1 MYSYVGNVGH
11 KKHPLQ
17 RRRYQLLGGL
27 IFAIGVPLFFRM
39 LINPNIVFSVNHQVT
54 IVAAMTAHMLGYAF
68 YKKLETFPGISGFSN
83 ILPPFAFTYGLV
95 ILTILFF
102 RLDYSRFQAIG
113 SFFASVSWYFGVIIF
128 TRRLEPYHLAIVP
141 GGSVEHLVSVAGV
154 KWQLLSSPDTAII
167 RAQGVVADL
176 RADLSE
182 SWERFITQSVLSG
195 TPVYHV
201 KQVLESL
208 TGRVE
213 IEHLSENTLG
223 ALNPNQIYIKIK
235 QSFEWLI
242 ALVVLVLASPLFLIL
257 ALVIKLET
265 PGPAF
270 FRQERVGYR
279 GKHFM
284 VYKFRSMRHS
294 DNSAATAKESAI
306 TRDRDPRITRLGHVL
321 RRTRLDE
328 LPQVINILR
337 GEMSWIGPR
346 PEAVVLSRWY
356 NAELVFY
363 PYRHIVRPGITGWAQ
378 VNQGHVAAVDE
389 VHEKL
394 HYDFYYIKNISPWL
408 DLVIVMR
415 TIRIILTGFGAK

>member
-1 MYSYVGNVGH
+1 MYHYVDTIGH
-11 KKHPLQ
+11 TRHPLL

-27 IFAIGVPLFFRM
+27 LFAIGFPLLMRM
-39 LINPNIVFSVNHQVT
+39 ALDPRVVFSINHQIT
-54 IVAAMTAHMLGYAF
+54 ITAAIIAHISGYLI
-68 YKKLETFPGISGFSN
+68 YRRLETFPGMTAFSN
-83 ILPPFAFTYGLV
+83 ILPTFALTYGL
-95 ILTILFF
+95 IFLTIFLL

-113 SFFASVSWYFGVIIF
+113 SFLMSISWYFGINIF
-128 TRRLEPYHLAIVP
+128 VGRRQPYRLAVVP
-141 GGSVEHLVSVAGV
+141 GGNVDCLKAVEGVA
-154 KWQLLSSPDTAII
+154 WQVLSSPSATIE

-182 SWERFITQSVLSG
+182 SWERFITGCVLSG

-223 ALNPNQIYIKIK
+223 SLNPNQAYIQLK
-235 QSFEWLI
+235 QIIDWLV
-242 ALVVLVLASPLFLIL
+242 ALAVLVVAWPLFLIL
-257 ALVIKLET
+257 ALAIRLDT
-265 PGPAF
+265 PGPAL
-270 FRQERVGYR
+270 FRQQRVGYR
-279 GKHFM
+279 GKFFT
-284 VYKFRSMRHS
+284 VYKFRTMRHM
-294 DNSAATAKESAI
+294 DDGAVTAKEQAI
-306 TRDRDPRITRLGHVL
+306 TRERDPRITRLGLIL

-328 LPQVINILR
+328 LPQLVNILR

-346 PEAVVLSRWY
+346 PEAEVLSNWY
-356 NAELVFY
+356 DTELPFY

-415 TIRIILTGFGAK
+415 TIRIMVTGFGAK